1 MPATLRK
8 VEETRTMLFPALTQM
23 LTEVEE
29 DDETWA
35 TTNEENMVG

>member
-1 MPATLRK
+1 
-8 VEETRTMLFPALTQM
+8 LTQM

-35 TTNEENMVG
+35 TKNEENMVG